1 MRNIDPSRLTD
12 EELQEIQA
20 RRRRIVCAEQAEQLV
35 AYCGS
40 DELFGQEKPAA
51 HHALLCDFLQQ
62 VERGEIDRLMIF
74 MPPGSAKSTYTSVR
88 FASWYLGRHPQ
99 DSIIQAC
106 HTAKLAQRFGRKVRN
121 LVGSPAFNEV
131 FPNVGLSG
139 DNRDRGDWS
148 TNYAGE
154 YFAVGMDG
162 ALPGRRANG
171 ILIDD
176 PIKGIKE
183 ADSETVRDNVWDTYV
198 TDVRSRLKVG
208 DERAWIVIINTRW
221 HVDDP
226 CGRIL
231 PEHWDHKS
239 GYVTAKDGEQWY
251 VLNLPMEAEEGDALD
266 RRPGELLWPEWFGKR
281 RDWLER
287 EKAIQGPRRWNAL
300 YQGHPTTDEGAILK
314 SSFWRKWPDKLAP
327 VCE

>member
-1 MRNIDPSRLTD
+1 
-12 EELQEIQA
+12 
-20 RRRRIVCAEQAEQLV
+20 
-35 AYCGS
+35 
-40 DELFGQEKPAA
+40 
-51 HHALLCDFLQQ
+51 
-62 VERGEIDRLMIF
+62 
-74 MPPGSAKSTYTSVR
+74 
-88 FASWYLGRHPQ
+88 
-99 DSIIQAC
+99 
-106 HTAKLAQRFGRKVRN
+106 
-121 LVGSPAFNEV
+121 
-131 FPNVGLSG
+131 
-139 DNRDRGDWS
+139 
-148 TNYAGE
+148 
-154 YFAVGMDG
+154 MDG

-239 GYVTAKDGEQWY
+239 GYVSAKDGEQWY
-251 VLNLPMEAEEGDALD
+251 VLNLPMQAEQGDALD

-287 EKAIQGPRRWNAL
+287 EKTIQGPRRWNAL

-314 SSFWRKWPDKLAP
+314 SSFWRKWPDKRAP
-327 VCE
+327 VLPTRMKGQPYLPATVAVSTGSSLPCLS